1 MSLLYF
7 VIGAF
12 VGGVIGYAC
21 AAIMA
26 LSDNDINEE
35 EDKEE

>member
-1 MSLLYF
+1 MILYF
-7 VIGAF
+7 VIGAL
-12 VGGVIGYAC
+12 VRGVVGYAC

>member
-1 MSLLYF
+1 LILYF
-7 VIGAF
+7 VIGTL